1 MAADEPNGAAA
12 PATFGSEPGEAA
24 VSLTP
29 HTYEAL
35 PSRVVFGAGAVASV
49 AAEVDRFGASRV
61 VLIDG
66 LFNDALRARIEADL
80 AGRHAGTI
88 TEVAQHV
95 PAEVAARALA
105 QTRAVNADGL
115 VALGGGSAT
124 GLAKAI
130 ALETGVPILAI
141 PTTYAGS
148 EMTPIWGITAAG
160 RKTTGSDPRVL
171 PRTVVYDPELVLSLP
186 LRVGAASGMNAM
198 AHCVEALWTPAA
210 NPVTDAVAGDGM
222 ARLARGLRATNANP
236 EDLEARAET
245 LRGAWLA
252 GTALAVGGTGL
263 HHKLCHVLGGSFGL
277 PHADVHAAVLPWVV
291 DYYRDAAPA
300 ALARIAAALDAD
312 DAVAGLQDLAHGLGL
327 GGGLAGLGLLEA
339 ALDEA
344 AAQAIEVAPQT
355 PKPIDRAGIREI
367 LGNAFTDGN
376 RNGNGTNGT
385 GEEDG

>member
-1 MAADEPNGAAA
+1 MAAGDPTAAGSSTAPGGGPVGSAAGASHTSLA
-12 PATFGSEPGEAA
+12 PR
-24 VSLTP
+24 
-29 HTYEAL
+29 TYEAL
-35 PSRVVFGAGAVASV
+35 PSRVIFGVGAVASV
-49 AAEVDRFGASRV
+49 SEEVDRFGSSRAL
-61 VLIDG
+61 LIDG
-66 LFNDALRARIEADL
+66 LFDAELRRRVEADL
-80 AGRHAGTI
+80 GGRHAGSI
-88 TEVAQHV
+88 DEVAQHV
-95 PAEVAARALA
+95 PAEVVGRALA
-105 QTRAVNADGL
+105 QARAVNADAL

-186 LRVGAASGMNAM
+186 ARPGAASGMNAM

-210 NPVTDAVAGDGM
+210 NPVTDAVASDGM
-222 ARLARGLRATNANP
+222 ARLARGLRAAHADP
-236 EDLEARAET
+236 GDLEARAES

-277 PHADVHAAVLPWVV
+277 PHAEVHAAVLPWVV
-291 DYYRDAAPA
+291 DYYREAAPTA
-300 ALARIAAALDAD
+300 QARIAAALGAD
-312 DAVAGLQDLAHGLGL
+312 DAVTGLQDLARDLGL

-339 ALDEA
+339 ALGEA
-344 AAQAIEVAPQT
+344 ADQAAEVAPQT
-355 PKPIDRAGIREI
+355 PAPIDRAGIREL
-367 LGNAFTDGN
+367 LGNAYI
-376 RNGNGTNGT
+376 NGT
-385 GEEDG
+385 GEGNG

>member
-1 MAADEPNGAAA
+1 VAAA
-12 PATFGSEPGEAA
+12 SPASP
-24 VSLTP
+24 TP
-29 HTYEAL
+29 LGARTYEAL
-35 PSRVVFGAGAVASV
+35 PSRVVFGAGAIAQV

-95 PAEVAARALA
+95 PAEVAARALS

-186 LRVGAASGMNAM
+186 VRIGAASGMNAM

-210 NPVTDAVAGDGM
+210 NPVTDAIAGDGM
-222 ARLARGLRATNANP
+222 ARLARGLRATDADP
-236 EDLEARAET
+236 DDLEARAET

-252 GTALAVGGTGL
+252 GAALAVGGTGL

-344 AAQAIEVAPQT
+344 AAQAIEVAAQT

>member
-1 MAADEPNGAAA
+1 M
-12 PATFGSEPGEAA
+12 PATRAGA
-24 VSLTP
+24 LTY
-29 HTYEAL
+29 TAL
-35 PSRVVFGAGAVASV
+35 PSRVVFGVGAVAQV
-49 AAEVDRFGASRV
+49 AAEVDRFGASRAL
-61 VLIDG
+61 LIDG
-66 LFNDALRARIEADL
+66 LLDEDLRARLEADL

-88 TEVAQHV
+88 DEVAQHV

-105 QTRAVNADGL
+105 QARAVNADAL

-171 PRTVVYDPELVLSLP
+171 PRAVVYDPELTVSLP
-186 LRVGAASGMNAM
+186 PRAAAASGMNAI
-198 AHCVEALWTPAA
+198 AHCAEALWTPAA
-210 NPVTDAVAGDGM
+210 NPVTDAVAGDGIT
-222 ARLARGLRATNANP
+222 RLASGLRAAHVDPT
-236 EDLEARAET
+236 DLDARAEA

-252 GTALAVGGTGL
+252 GSALAVGGTGL

-277 PHADVHAAVLPWVV
+277 PHAEVHAAVLPWVV

-300 ALARIAAALDAD
+300 ALARIATALGAD
-312 DAVAGLQDLAHGLGL
+312 DAVAGLRELADDLDL

-339 ALDEA
+339 ALGEA
-344 AAQAIEVAPQT
+344 ADQAVEVAPHT
-355 PKPIDRAGIREI
+355 PKPIDRDGIREI
-367 LGNAFTDGN
+367 LGSAYDGTSD
-376 RNGNGTNGT
+376 GTGPNGT

>member
-1 MAADEPNGAAA
+1 MAAGEPSAAGVR
-12 PATFGSEPGEAA
+12 PA
-24 VSLTP
+24 LIP

-66 LFNDALRARIEADL
+66 LFNDPLRARIEADL

-95 PAEVAARALA
+95 PAEVAARALS
-105 QTRAVNADGL
+105 QSRAVNADGL
-115 VALGGGSAT
+115 LALGGGSAT

-222 ARLARGLRATNANP
+222 ARLARGLRATNADP
-236 EDLEARAET
+236 DDLEARVET

-312 DAVAGLQDLAHGLGL
+312 DAVTGLQDLAHGLGL

-355 PKPIDRAGIREI
+355 PKPIDRAGIREV
-367 LGNAFTDGN
+367 LGNAFTDG
-376 RNGNGTNGT
+376 NGNGTNGT
-385 GEEDG
+385 GEDNG

>member
-1 MAADEPNGAAA
+1 MSTTRAGLLTYQPL
-12 PATFGSEPGEAA
+12 PG
-24 VSLTP
+24 
-29 HTYEAL
+29 
-35 PSRVVFGAGAVASV
+35 RVLFGAGA
-49 AAEVDRFGASRV
+49 AAEVGGELERLGAGRA

-66 LFNDALRARIEADL
+66 LLDGEVRGRIERDL
-80 AGRHAGTI
+80 GGRHAGTI
-88 TEVAQHV
+88 DEVAQHV
-95 PAEVAARALA
+95 PADVAARALA
-105 QTRAVNADGL
+105 QARAVDADGL

-148 EMTPIWGITAAG
+148 EMTPIWGITATG

-171 PRTVVYDPELVLSLP
+171 PRTVLYDPKLTVSLP
-186 LRVGAASGMNAM
+186 ARPGAASGMNAM

-222 ARLARGLRATNANP
+222 ARLARGLRAAHADP
-236 EDLEARAET
+236 ADLGARAEA

-277 PHADVHAAVLPWVV
+277 PHAEVHAAVLPWVV
-291 DYYRDAAPA
+291 DYYREAAPE
-300 ALARIAAALDAD
+300 ALARIAAALGAE
-312 DAVAGLQDLAHGLGL
+312 DAVAGLRDLARDLGL

-344 AAQAIEVAPQT
+344 AEQAAEVAPQT
-355 PKPIDRAGIREI
+355 PAPIDRDGIREL
-367 LGNAFTDGN
+367 LGNAYI
-376 RNGNGTNGT
+376 GTRSNGT
-385 GEEDG
+385 GEKDG

>member
-1 MAADEPNGAAA
+1 MQ
-12 PATFGSEPGEAA
+12 
-24 VSLTP
+24 
-29 HTYEAL
+29 TYEAL

-80 AGRHAGTI
+80 GGRHAGTI

-105 QTRAVNADGL
+105 QARAVNADAL
-115 VALGGGSAT
+115 VAFGGGSAT

-148 EMTPIWGITAAG
+148 EMTPIWGITANG
-160 RKTTGSDPRVL
+160 RKTTGGDPRVL

-186 LRVGAASGMNAM
+186 PHVGAASGMNAM

-210 NPVTDAVAGDGM
+210 NPVTDAVATDGM
-222 ARLARGLRATNANP
+222 ARLARGLRVTNADP
-236 EDLEARAET
+236 ADLEARAET

-291 DYYRDAAPA
+291 EYYRDAAPA

-312 DAVAGLQDLAHGLGL
+312 DAVAGLQDLARDLGL
-327 GGGLAGLGLLEA
+327 DGGLAGLGLLEA

-344 AAQAIEVAPQT
+344 AEQAIEVAPQT

-367 LGNAFTDGN
+367 LGNAFV
-376 RNGNGTNGT
+376 NGNGTNGT
-385 GEEDG
+385 GEGNG

>member
-1 MAADEPNGAAA
+1 MPSTSADP
-12 PATFGSEPGEAA
+12 
-24 VSLTP
+24 L
-29 HTYEAL
+29 TYEPL
-35 PSRVVFGAGAVASV
+35 PGRVIFGAGAS
-49 AAEVDRFGASRV
+49 AEIGAELERLGAGRV

-66 LFNDALRARIEADL
+66 LLNDTVRERIEADL
-80 AGRHAGTI
+80 GGRHAGTI

-105 QTRAVNADGL
+105 QARAVNADGL

-160 RKTTGSDPRVL
+160 RKTTGSDQRVL
-171 PRTVVYDPELVLSLP
+171 PRTVVYDPELFLSLP
-186 LRVGAASGMNAM
+186 PRVGAASGMNAM

-210 NPVTDAVAGDGM
+210 NPVTDAVAGDAI
-222 ARLARGLRATNANP
+222 ARLARGLRAAHAAP
-236 EDLEARAET
+236 ADLEARAET
-245 LRGAWLA
+245 LRGAWLG

-277 PHADVHAAVLPWVV
+277 PHAEVHAAVLPWVV
-291 DYYRDAAPA
+291 DYYREAAPR

-312 DAVAGLQDLAHGLGL
+312 DAVTGLQDLARDLDL

-344 AAQAIEVAPQT
+344 AAQAEEVAPQT
-355 PKPIDRAGIREI
+355 PAPIDRAGIREI
-367 LGNAFTDGN
+367 LGNAFT
-376 RNGNGTNGT
+376 NGNGEGH
-385 GEEDG
+385 G

>member
-1 MAADEPNGAAA
+1 MAAGEPSAAGVR
-12 PATFGSEPGEAA
+12 PA
-24 VSLTP
+24 LIP

-66 LFNDALRARIEADL
+66 LFNDPLRARIEADL

-95 PAEVAARALA
+95 PAEVAARALS
-105 QTRAVNADGL
+105 QSRAVNADGL
-115 VALGGGSAT
+115 LALGGGSAT

-222 ARLARGLRATNANP
+222 ARLARGLRATNADP
-236 EDLEARAET
+236 DDLEARVET

-312 DAVAGLQDLAHGLGL
+312 DAVTGLQDLAHGLGL

-355 PKPIDRAGIREI
+355 PKPIDRAGIREV
-367 LGNAFTDGN
+367 LGNAFINGN
-376 RNGNGTNGT
+376 GNGNGNGTNGT

>member
-1 MAADEPNGAAA
+1 MATGEPTAAGASAAA
-12 PATFGSEPGEAA
+12 SPAPLGA
-24 VSLTP
+24 
-29 HTYEAL
+29 HIYEAL
-35 PSRVVFGAGAVASV
+35 PSRVVFGAGAVSQV

-66 LFNDALRARIEADL
+66 LLDTTLRARIEAEL

-88 TEVAQHV
+88 DEVAQHV

-105 QTRAVNADGL
+105 QARAVNGDGL
-115 VALGGGSAT
+115 IALGGGSAT

-171 PRTVVYDPELVLSLP
+171 PRTVVYDPELIVSLP
-186 LRVGAASGMNAM
+186 LRAGAASGMNAM

-210 NPVTDAVAGDGM
+210 NPVTDAVATDAM
-222 ARLARGLRATNANP
+222 ARLARGLRAANAAP
-236 EDLEARAET
+236 ADLEARAEA

-277 PHADVHAAVLPWVV
+277 PHAEVHAAVLPWVV
-291 DYYRDAAPA
+291 DYYRGAAPA
-300 ALARIAAALDAD
+300 ALARIVAALGAD
-312 DAVAGLQDLAHGLGL
+312 DAVAGLQTLAADLGL

-344 AAQAIEVAPQT
+344 ADQAVEVAPQT
-355 PKPIDRAGIREI
+355 PKPVDRAGIREI
-367 LGNAFTDGN
+367 LGNAFTNGEG
-376 RNGNGTNGT
+376 NGNGTNGT
-385 GEEDG
+385 GERNG

>member
-1 MAADEPNGAAA
+1 MAAGRSAAESSPTTASGA
-12 PATFGSEPGEAA
+12 T
-24 VSLTP
+24 LT
-29 HTYEAL
+29 YSAL
-35 PSRVVFGAGAVASV
+35 PSRVIFGAGAVAEV
-49 AAEVDRFGASRV
+49 APEIDRFGASRAL
-61 VLIDG
+61 LIDG
-66 LFNDALRARIEADL
+66 LFDATLRARIEADL

-88 TEVAQHV
+88 DEVAQHV

-105 QTRAVNADGL
+105 QARAVNADAL
-115 VALGGGSAT
+115 IALGGGSAT

-148 EMTPIWGITAAG
+148 EMTPIWGITANG

-186 LRVGAASGMNAM
+186 PRVGAASGMNAM

-222 ARLARGLRATNANP
+222 ARLARGLRAAHADP
-236 EDLEARAET
+236 ADLAARAES

-277 PHADVHAAVLPWVV
+277 PHAEVHAAVLPWVV
-291 DYYRDAAPA
+291 DYYRDAAPD
-300 ALARIAAALDAD
+300 ALARIAAALGAD
-312 DAVAGLQDLAHGLGL
+312 DAVTGLQDLARDLDL

-344 AAQAIEVAPQT
+344 AAQAVEVAPQT
-355 PKPIDRAGIREI
+355 PAPIDRDGIRTL
-367 LGNAFTDGN
+367 LGNAY
-376 RNGNGTNGT
+376 NGTGSNGT
-385 GEEDG
+385 GEGNG

>member
-1 MAADEPNGAAA
+1 MAAGEPSAAGVR
-12 PATFGSEPGEAA
+12 PA
-24 VSLTP
+24 LIP

-66 LFNDALRARIEADL
+66 LFNDPLRARIEADL

-95 PAEVAARALA
+95 PAEVAARALG
-105 QTRAVNADGL
+105 QSRAVNADGL
-115 VALGGGSAT
+115 LALGGGSAT

-210 NPVTDAVAGDGM
+210 NPVTDAVAGNGM
-222 ARLARGLRATNANP
+222 ARLARGLRATNADP
-236 EDLEARAET
+236 DDLEARVET

-312 DAVAGLQDLAHGLGL
+312 DAVTGLQDLAHGLGL

-355 PKPIDRAGIREI
+355 PKPIDRAGIREV
-367 LGNAFTDGN
+367 LGNAFTDG
-376 RNGNGTNGT
+376 NGNGTNGT
-385 GEEDG
+385 GEDNG

>member
-1 MAADEPNGAAA
+1 MAAGEPSAAGVR
-12 PATFGSEPGEAA
+12 PA
-24 VSLTP
+24 LIP

-49 AAEVDRFGASRV
+49 AAEVDRFGSNRV

-66 LFNDALRARIEADL
+66 LFNDPLRARIEADL

-95 PAEVAARALA
+95 PAEVAARALG
-105 QTRAVNADGL
+105 QSRAVNADGL

-222 ARLARGLRATNANP
+222 ARLARGLRATNADP
-236 EDLEARAET
+236 DDLEARVET

-312 DAVAGLQDLAHGLGL
+312 DAVTGLQDLAHGLGL

-355 PKPIDRAGIREI
+355 PKPIDRAGIREV
-367 LGNAFTDGN
+367 LGNAFTDG
-376 RNGNGTNGT
+376 NGNGTNGT
-385 GEEDG
+385 GEDNG

>member
-1 MAADEPNGAAA
+1 
-12 PATFGSEPGEAA
+12 
-24 VSLTP
+24 
-29 HTYEAL
+29 
-35 PSRVVFGAGAVASV
+35 
-49 AAEVDRFGASRV
+49 
-61 VLIDG
+61 
-66 LFNDALRARIEADL
+66 
-80 AGRHAGTI
+80 
-88 TEVAQHV
+88 
-95 PAEVAARALA
+95 
-105 QTRAVNADGL
+105 
-115 VALGGGSAT
+115 
-124 GLAKAI
+124 
-130 ALETGVPILAI
+130 
-141 PTTYAGS
+141 
-148 EMTPIWGITAAG
+148 
-160 RKTTGSDPRVL
+160 VL

-222 ARLARGLRATNANP
+222 ARLARGLRATNADP
-236 EDLEARAET
+236 DDLEPRAET

-300 ALARIAAALDAD
+300 ALARIAAALGAD

-344 AAQAIEVAPQT
+344 AEQAIEVAPQT
-355 PKPIDRAGIREI
+355 PKPIDRAGIRQI
-367 LGNAFTDGN
+367 LGNAYI
-376 RNGNGTNGT
+376 GTGSNGT

>member
-1 MAADEPNGAAA
+1 MVR
-12 PATFGSEPGEAA
+12 TTIS
-24 VSLTP
+24 T

-35 PSRVVFGAGAVASV
+35 PSRVVFGVGAVAHV
-49 AAEVDRFGASRV
+49 AGEVDRFGASRAI
-61 VLIDG
+61 LIDG
-66 LFNDALRARIEADL
+66 LLDDALRARIEADL

-95 PAEVAARALA
+95 PAEVVARALA
-105 QTRAVNADGL
+105 QARAVNADGL

-171 PRTVVYDPELVLSLP
+171 PRTVVYDPGLLVSLP
-186 LRVGAASGMNAM
+186 PHVGAASGMNAM

-210 NPVTDAVAGDGM
+210 NPVTDAVATDGM
-222 ARLARGLRATNANP
+222 ARLARGLRAAHEDP
-236 EDLEARAET
+236 ADLEARAEA

-300 ALARIAAALDAD
+300 ALDRIAAALGAE
-312 DAVAGLQDLAHGLGL
+312 DAVGGLEDLARDLGL
-327 GGGLAGLGLLEA
+327 GGGLAGLGLIEA
-339 ALDEA
+339 ALGEA
-344 AAQAIEVAPQT
+344 ADQAIEVAPQR
-355 PKPIDRAGIREI
+355 PAPIDRAGIRQI
-367 LGNAFTDGN
+367 LGNAYGN
-376 RNGNGTNGT
+376 PNNTSGTNGT
-385 GEEDG
+385 GEDDG

>member
-1 MAADEPNGAAA
+1 MAAGEPSAAGVR
-12 PATFGSEPGEAA
+12 PA
-24 VSLTP
+24 LIP

-66 LFNDALRARIEADL
+66 LFNDPLRARIEADL

-95 PAEVAARALA
+95 PAEVAARALS
-105 QTRAVNADGL
+105 QSRAVNADGL
-115 VALGGGSAT
+115 LALGGGSAT

-222 ARLARGLRATNANP
+222 ARLARGLRATNADP
-236 EDLEARAET
+236 DDLEARVET

-312 DAVAGLQDLAHGLGL
+312 DAVTGLQDLAHGLGL

-355 PKPIDRAGIREI
+355 PRPIDRAGIREV
-367 LGNAFTDGN
+367 LGNAFTDG
-376 RNGNGTNGT
+376 NGNGTNGT
-385 GEEDG
+385 GEDNG

>member
-1 MAADEPNGAAA
+1 MQ
-12 PATFGSEPGEAA
+12 
-24 VSLTP
+24 
-29 HTYEAL
+29 TYEAL
-35 PSRVVFGAGAVASV
+35 PSRVVFGAGAVAQV

-66 LFNDALRARIEADL
+66 LFNDALRAKIEADL

-105 QTRAVNADGL
+105 QSRAVNADGL

-222 ARLARGLRATNANP
+222 ARLAGGLRATNADPN
-236 EDLEARAET
+236 DLEARAET

-277 PHADVHAAVLPWVV
+277 PHAEVHAAVLPWVV
-291 DYYRDAAPA
+291 GYYRDAAPA
-300 ALARIAAALDAD
+300 ALVRIAAALDAD

-355 PKPIDRAGIREI
+355 PKPIDRAGIRQI
-367 LGNAFTDGN
+367 LGNAFVNGKS
-376 RNGNGTNGT
+376 NGNGKGT